1 MKVLITG
8 GNGFIGIKLVKA
20 LLKKNYEVRVFD
32 NLSKGKNRL
41 PDEVEFIQGDLRN
54 KEDID
59 KATKDV
65 DYVFHKAAVAI
76 NRSLEFPEESLD
88 INLKGS
94 FNVFES
100 CLKNKVKKVIFSSS
114 ASVYGN
120 PEKLPVNEDDK
131 KNPVTPYCIS
141 KLASEYLLKFFSE
154 QGLNYIVLRYFNVY
168 GEGQNLDAFYTSVV
182 DKFVEKVLNNESP
195 EIHGSGDQ
203 SMDMVHVNDIIKAD
217 IKAMESDVVNEVFNV
232 GSGKQTTVKE
242 LAEEILRLLD
252 KKLEVKYVKRDVIA
266 SRRQA
271 DVSKIKKMLDWET
284 EVSVEDGL
292 KEIIDIYKNEN
303 I

>member
-32 NLSKGKNRL
+32 NLSKGDNRL
-41 PDEVEFIQGDLRN
+41 PKEVEFVQGDLRN

-59 KATKDV
+59 KATKGV

-120 PEKLPVNEDDK
+120 PEKLPVNEDDRK
-131 KNPVTPYCIS
+131 DPVTPYCIS
-141 KLASEYLLKFFSE
+141 KLASEYLLKFFSD

-195 EIHGSGDQ
+195 EIHGDGEQ

-217 IKAMESDVVNEVFNV
+217 IKAMESDVTNEVFNV

-242 LAEEILRLLD
+242 LAEKILELLGKD
-252 KKLEVKYVKRDVIA
+252 LEVKYVKRDVIA

-292 KEIIDIYKNEN
+292 KEIIEIYKNEKS
-303 I
+303 